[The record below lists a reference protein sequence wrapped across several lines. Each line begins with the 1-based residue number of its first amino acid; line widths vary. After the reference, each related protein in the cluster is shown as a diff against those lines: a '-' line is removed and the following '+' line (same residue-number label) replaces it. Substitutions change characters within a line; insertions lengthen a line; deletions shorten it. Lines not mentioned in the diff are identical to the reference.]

1 MRSHRLKQDILN
13 AVETAVVLAAPNRE
27 NDTFTAQKNRLQII
41 FFSPSLCVHWLVTEL
56 QKFGTPAQLPLSLIE
71 MRREKACSF
80 VIRFIV
86 FV

>member
-41 FFSPSLCVHWLVTEL
+41 FFPLALCAL
-56 QKFGTPAQLPLSLIE
+56 
-71 MRREKACSF
+71 ACD
-80 VIRFIV
+80 
-86 FV
+86 